1 MLVLSRKAGEKV
13 VIAGDIT
20 VTITRV
26 AGGRVTLGIEA
37 PSHVRVVR
45 GELSAKGERR
55 EAEADL
61 TAESDLTA
69 EADLTAEPMSPRAG
83 QSTTEVS
90 AQSGPLET
98 SDRSLTAERQPASLE
113 RKMERRMGRGRFM
126 ASGQAAAN

>member
-69 EADLTAEPMSPRAG
+69 EPTSPRAG